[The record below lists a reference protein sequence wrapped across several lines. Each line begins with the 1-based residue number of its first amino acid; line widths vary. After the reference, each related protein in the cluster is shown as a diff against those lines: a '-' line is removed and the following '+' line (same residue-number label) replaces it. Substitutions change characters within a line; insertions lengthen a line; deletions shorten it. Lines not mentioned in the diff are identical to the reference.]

1 MFEAVAGFVNRTWLA
16 ILLLWI
22 MIAAALHFAA
32 PGWSSIAQD
41 GEFSFL
47 PADSPARQADAL
59 FNQAF
64 PKDLLASSIVVVVSR
79 QSDDG
84 LRDDDKDFITDV
96 LKPRLQEI
104 ADGETGLPDR
114 GMKQGKESKSGK
126 SPSIEKDDT
135 DTPVVSRIRAFDA
148 EVVGSLLMSND
159 RKATL
164 VILELS
170 TDYAAARNRPTIQ
183 ATEELLADLRQRR
196 QVPEGLELH
205 LTGSAVVGR
214 DITRAAEMS
223 AAGTEKW
230 TIILVVVLTLVVYRA
245 PLLALIPLVTLY
257 FCMYVSL
264 KTLAL
269 LAGAGVVDVF
279 NGIQAYATVVVYA
292 SGVDYCLFLIS
303 RFKEELATERD
314 ARLALRHAVGKVG
327 HAIAASSITEV
338 IGIGMLSFAQFGK
351 FHQAGIAIAFSL
363 LVMLLAVMTLTPAL
377 LQLSGRWAF
386 WPYKMPGPD
395 ELPPPTAAAPV
406 PHAAPREDRFLALW
420 ERIAEVVLRRPGTI
434 WLASVAAMA
443 PFAVFGVMWYNH
455 LNYDLVG
462 NLPKNAVS
470 VAGTQ
475 ALERHFPA
483 GATAPVNVLI
493 RNDQVD
499 FREREGIDAIR
510 SLTEQVTERRDELQ
524 VSDVRSIAAPLG
536 AVAGE
541 NISSDA
547 QVSRKL
553 VTKATIRRRAA
564 DYFVSRDEPLH
575 NHVTRLELELKI
587 DPFSEQAIDFLGTL
601 EAGVRGLLPDE
612 LQLGTELR
620 VSGSTA
626 SLRDL
631 KTTGVSD
638 RNRINI
644 MVVGSVFVILVI
656 VLRRPA
662 LTVYLLLTV
671 LLSYLVTLGATFA
684 AFYLADPRGFAGLD
698 WTVPLFLFTV
708 LIAIG
713 EDYNILLVTRVFE
726 EERQFGPERGVAVA
740 LARTGPIISSC
751 GFIMAGTFLSL
762 WLGGQLARMTQLGF
776 ALAFGVLLDTFVVR
790 PILVPAYLILRERR
804 RSGPVERER
813 DDFGNRSGPDGQ
825 HQQTVEAQSHASAG
839 GQAGLHG
846 GK

>member
-1 MFEAVAGFVNRTWLA
+1 
-16 ILLLWI
+16 
-22 MIAAALHFAA
+22 
-32 PGWSSIAQD
+32 
-41 GEFSFL
+41 
-47 PADSPARQADAL
+47 
-59 FNQAF
+59 
-64 PKDLLASSIVVVVSR
+64 
-79 QSDDG
+79 
-84 LRDDDKDFITDV
+84 
-96 LKPRLQEI
+96 
-104 ADGETGLPDR
+104 
-114 GMKQGKESKSGK
+114 
-126 SPSIEKDDT
+126 
-135 DTPVVSRIRAFDA
+135 
-148 EVVGSLLMSND
+148 
-159 RKATL
+159 
-164 VILELS
+164 
-170 TDYAAARNRPTIQ
+170 
-183 ATEELLADLRQRR
+183 
-196 QVPEGLELH
+196 
-205 LTGSAVVGR
+205 
-214 DITRAAEMS
+214 
-223 AAGTEKW
+223 
-230 TIILVVVLTLVVYRA
+230 
-245 PLLALIPLVTLY
+245 
-257 FCMYVSL
+257 
-264 KTLAL
+264 
-269 LAGAGVVDVF
+269 
-279 NGIQAYATVVVYA
+279 
-292 SGVDYCLFLIS
+292 
-303 RFKEELATERD
+303 
-314 ARLALRHAVGKVG
+314 
-327 HAIAASSITEV
+327 
-338 IGIGMLSFAQFGK
+338 
-351 FHQAGIAIAFSL
+351 
-363 LVMLLAVMTLTPAL
+363 MLLAVMTLTPAL
-377 LQLSGRWAF
+377 LQMSGRWAF
-386 WPYKMPGPD
+386 WPYKMPGHD
-395 ELPPPTAAAPV
+395 VLPGPTATAPA
-406 PHAAPREDRFLALW
+406 PHASSREDRFLALW

-443 PFAVFGVMWYNH
+443 PFAIFGVMWYNH

-462 NLPKNAVS
+462 NLPKKAVS

-493 RNDQVD
+493 RNDKVD
-499 FREREGIDAIR
+499 FREREGIDAIQ
-510 SLTEQVTERRDELQ
+510 SLTEQVKERRDELQ
-524 VSDVRSIAAPLG
+524 VSDVRSISAPLG
-536 AVAGE
+536 AIAGE
-541 NISSDA
+541 KISTDG
-547 QVSRKL
+547 QVSKKL
-553 VTKATIRRRAA
+553 MTKATIRRRAT
-564 DYFVSRDEPLH
+564 DYFVSRDEALH

-587 DPFSEQAIDFLGTL
+587 DPFSEQAIDFLGAL

-612 LQLGTELR
+612 LKSGTELR
-620 VSGSTA
+620 VNGSTA

-790 PILVPAYLILRERR
+790 PILVPAYLILRERH

-813 DDFGNRSGPDGQ
+813 DDLGNRLGPDGQ
-825 HQQTVEAQSHASAG
+825 HQQTVETQSHASAG

-846 GK
+846 SK